1 MKSQATLPEGY
12 EEILSIDLQKD
23 KRLMLTVNGAA
34 LLIVY
39 ILLGDLSAVLISVA
53 MIVLG
58 IILHP
63 IKIFYHE
70 QFLIRALMHLAI
82 IGVGSVLYIILHEA
96 VHGVFMRL
104 FCRVKPRFGFT
115 GLYAYAGSDA
125 YYAKLPYIIIAL
137 APVVIWGVVLM
148 ALCLLFPDFFWAI
161 YFIQITNISG
171 AAGDLFVTAKFLRLP
186 KDILVRDTGVSM
198 TVYGTNAAE
207 AGAAE

>member
-23 KRLMLTVNGAA
+23 KRLMLTVNGA
-34 LLIVY
+34 
-39 ILLGDLSAVLISVA
+39 AVLISVA

-104 FCRVKPRFGFT
+104 FCRVKPHFGFT

-137 APVVIWGVVLM
+137 APVVIWGVVLL
-148 ALCLLFPDFFWAI
+148 ALCLLLPDFFWAI

-171 AAGDLFVTAKFLRLP
+171 AAGDLFVTVKFLRLP

-198 TVYGTNAAE
+198 TVYGTNGAE
-207 AGAAE
+207 GGAAE

>member
-34 LLIVY
+34 M
-39 ILLGDLSAVLISVA
+39 LISIA

-82 IGVGSVLYIILHEA
+82 IGVGSVLYIILHEV

-125 YYAKLPYIIIAL
+125 YYAKLPYITIAL
-137 APVVIWGVVLM
+137 APVVIWGVVLLV
-148 ALCLLFPDFFWAI
+148 LCLLFPDFFWAI

-171 AAGDLFVTAKFLRLP
+171 AAGDLFVTAKFLRMP

-198 TVYGTNAAE
+198 TVYGTNAADG
-207 AGAAE
+207 GAAE